1 MSIKN
6 QYSEKSWKVY
16 YYYKIEP
23 KLPKTVIKKGLS
35 INNGTLCVDE
45 TEICSFIFDVKCIK
59 KQVFENET
67 IETIVME
74 VCQID
79 PDCSG
84 DNLRVSDPEIYEID
98 RSQKGKPANFSKIL
112 GAKYV
117 IYDEKVFKEMWQRM
131 IVYATTQTEIAISSI
146 GHQSNGCYAFANG
159 MVGMAD
165 NAQEDDVSYKA
176 MDKIKPFCLQVEP
189 DITVDHT
196 TEVEAAKLITEHWF
210 KATVT
215 PVAVYLYCLMI
226 LSFLTTPLRKLFSVD
241 SPRFITLLFAEPLS
255 GKTILC
261 KIMLSFM
268 KSIPCVDLSN
278 DTTTYGILDDVKYF
292 KDCVYLTDDFK
303 VPPTNRKAIEE
314 RVNTLTRMGGNLSEK
329 KTFNGT
335 YSIESMILMTAE
347 AIPGLSKSSIER
359 MLIFKMRKADFVYDE
374 ENVIRYNPKLY
385 GTHILMVLR
394 WILGQD
400 MACLCNNLHDG
411 FLAERARLKSNKS
424 FCDRRVDAY
433 AWLIATYQR
442 IILPYFESIGLENE
456 NRYDILK
463 NYALRDLRD
472 HLRMELPKDTL
483 YRFCSEVNNA
493 DDFDEYSYRTTPDL
507 SKLGLQDRD
516 YFYIFQN
523 KLTDLIDKDE
533 PIDLSMLLEILDREG
548 ILRKETSRTCSTTR
562 KKFGDKTILVYRL
575 SRSRINE
582 YLEKINE
589 EIRGLEE
596 TPNED
601 A

>member
-16 YYYKIEP
+16 YYKIEP
-23 KLPKTVIKKGLS
+23 KLSKNVKEEGLS
-35 INNGTLCVDE
+35 VENGTLCVGD
-45 TEICSFIFDVKCIK
+45 TEVCSFIFDVKCIK
-59 KQVFENET
+59 QQVFENET
-67 IETIVME
+67 IETILIE

-84 DNLRVSDPEIYEID
+84 ENLRVSEPEIFEID

-131 IVYATTQTEIAISSI
+131 IVYATTQTEIAISCI

-165 NAQEDDVSYKA
+165 NAQEDDISYKA
-176 MDKIKPFCLQVEP
+176 VDKIKPFSLQVEP

-196 TEVEAAKLITEHWF
+196 TEIEAAKLITEHWF

-215 PVAVYLYCLMI
+215 PVSICLYCLMI

-255 GKTILC
+255 GKTTMC
-261 KIMLSFM
+261 EIMLSFM
-268 KSIPCVDLSN
+268 KSIPRVDLSN
-278 DTTTYGILDDVKYF
+278 DTTTSGILEDVKCF
-292 KDCVYLTDDFK
+292 KDCVYLADDFK

-314 RVNTLTRMGGNLSEK
+314 RVNTLTRMGGNISKK

-335 YSIESMILMTAE
+335 YSIDSMILMTAE

-359 MLIFKMRKADFVYDE
+359 MLIFKMRKLDFIFSE
-374 ENVIRYNPKLY
+374 ENVIRDNPELY
-385 GTHILMVLR
+385 GTHILMLLR

-400 MACLCNNLHDG
+400 MACLCNTLHDG
-411 FLAERARLKSNKS
+411 FLIERAKLKINKS

-442 IILPYFESIGLENE
+442 IILPYFESIGHDSTNQYG
-456 NRYDILK
+456 RLK
-463 NYALRDLRD
+463 NHALRDLRD

-483 YRFCSEVNNA
+483 YRFCSAVNNA
-493 DDFDEYSYRTTPDL
+493 DDFDEYSRRTTPDL
-507 SKLGLQDRD
+507 SKSGLYDRD
-516 YFYIFQN
+516 YFYIFED
-523 KLTDLIDKDE
+523 KLTTFIDKSE
-533 PIDLSMLLEILDREG
+533 PGDLSMMLEILDRED
-548 ILRKETSRTCSTTR
+548 ILRKETGRTCSTTR
-562 KKFGDKTILVYRL
+562 KQFGDKTILFYKL
-575 SRSRINE
+575 SKSRINE
-582 YLEKINE
+582 YVDKINE
-589 EIRGLEE
+589 EIRELEE
-596 TPNED
+596 NPNED